1 MFGLDGSY
9 VMYVA
14 FLYGYREGSG
24 DDLLARL
31 KEKLVGDLGTGRNLG
46 WDALLL
52 RKVAPGNPELWWP
65 LSPREESFDRRLC
78 EALFDHLEDLLGD
91 A

>member
-14 FLYGYREGSG
+14 FFYGYREGVG
-24 DDLLARL
+24 DDLLAKL
-31 KEKLVGDLGTGRNLG
+31 KEKLVGDLGTGQNLG
-46 WDALLL
+46 WESLLL
-52 RKVAPGNPELWWP
+52 RKVAPNDPELWRP
-65 LSPREESFDRRLC
+65 LAPREESFDRRLC
-78 EALFDHLEDLLGD
+78 EALFDQLEDLLGD